1 MLNKEQIRLAE
12 QQIRIWQVNP
22 IQWVKDIFGGNILEK
37 SRCKTTETGL
47 STQQEDALRKWGDL
61 ISAKLKA
68 SDGHPMTEEEKIL
81 SKKIGMSIM
90 SGTGCHAAGTEV
102 LMYDGT
108 CKRVEDVQVGES
120 LMGDDS
126 TPRVVLGLARG
137 RELMYRITYAQGS
150 FEVNENHILSL
161 RYNYPY
167 KGAKPGDI
175 KNITVKEYL
184 SLSNKEKHVLK
195 LYKKPV
201 EFSNPKTDLPIPPY
215 ILGVWLGDGCKCLPA
230 ITGIDTEIISEFVDY
245 GFSLGLSYR
254 NPTYKDHY
262 ITTHKTKNN
271 IFIDK
276 LREVGVWKNKHIPH
290 IYLTSSRED
299 RLELLAGIIDT
310 DGYLDPRSKRVYQ
323 IIQKDKVLAD
333 NIIFLARSLGFS
345 CQAKLRT
352 KAYTYKGEIK
362 HSDIYDITIGRGP
375 LEEVPCRIERKQA
388 VASSKKSNLNYGFKV
403 EPLKVGNFYGFSLS
417 GNHLYLCGDFVVAHN
432 TGKDFLSSILI
443 FHFLMCFGMSKLL
456 CTANT
461 QKQLKDVLWSEC
473 AKIMRLSRKLDIND
487 PMGVTEL
494 QNLFEWQSELIF
506 AKPFKGKEWF
516 ARACTINAKASPEEQ
531 GETLAGRHEDHQLF
545 VLDEASSIPEAVWKP
560 VEGTLTGRLNI
571 VLIIFNP
578 TRSTGFAVRSQFEE
592 RDKWVALR
600 WNSEE
605 SELVTPEHIEN
616 LAKYGKDSNTYRI
629 RVLGLPPLTDSSTLI
644 PSDWIEDAIN
654 REFDIDN
661 SEPVIAGIDVGGGG
675 DKSVICIRQGGTI
688 HDILYNNCKD
698 TMAVAD
704 WVGDVMDKYDCA
716 VGYIDIIGIGRGVF
730 DRLRRMS
737 YPVRS
742 ADSRAKPKDPER
754 FYNTRAEMY
763 WKLRE
768 QFELRTIS
776 IPDNAE
782 LRNQLNCITY
792 DPENKNKIVKKSE
805 IKQNIGHSPDEAD
818 AIAISFLANDSVYR
832 RQKSGKNS
840 NKIDFKK
847 VFLR

>member
-12 QQIRIWQVNP
+12 QQIRTWQVNP

-90 SGTGCHAAGTEV
+90 SGTG
-102 LMYDGT
+102 
-108 CKRVEDVQVGES
+108 
-120 LMGDDS
+120 
-126 TPRVVLGLARG
+126 
-137 RELMYRITYAQGS
+137 
-150 FEVNENHILSL
+150 
-161 RYNYPY
+161 
-167 KGAKPGDI
+167 
-175 KNITVKEYL
+175 
-184 SLSNKEKHVLK
+184 
-195 LYKKPV
+195 
-201 EFSNPKTDLPIPPY
+201 
-215 ILGVWLGDGCKCLPA
+215 
-230 ITGIDTEIISEFVDY
+230 
-245 GFSLGLSYR
+245 
-254 NPTYKDHY
+254 
-262 ITTHKTKNN
+262 
-271 IFIDK
+271 
-276 LREVGVWKNKHIPH
+276 
-290 IYLTSSRED
+290 
-299 RLELLAGIIDT
+299 
-310 DGYLDPRSKRVYQ
+310 
-323 IIQKDKVLAD
+323 
-333 NIIFLARSLGFS
+333 
-345 CQAKLRT
+345 
-352 KAYTYKGEIK
+352 
-362 HSDIYDITIGRGP
+362 
-375 LEEVPCRIERKQA
+375 
-388 VASSKKSNLNYGFKV
+388 
-403 EPLKVGNFYGFSLS
+403 
-417 GNHLYLCGDFVVAHN
+417 

-443 FHFLMCFGMSKLL
+443 FHFLMCFSMSKLL

-578 TRSTGFAVRSQFEE
+578 TRSTGFAVRSQYEE
-592 RDKWVALR
+592 KDKWVSLR

-716 VGYIDIIGIGRGVF
+716 VGYVDIIGIGRGVF

-792 DPENKNKIVKKSE
+792 DPESKNKIVKKSE
-805 IKQNIGHSPDEAD
+805 IKREIGHSPDEAD

-832 RQKSGKNS
+832 KQKSGKNS